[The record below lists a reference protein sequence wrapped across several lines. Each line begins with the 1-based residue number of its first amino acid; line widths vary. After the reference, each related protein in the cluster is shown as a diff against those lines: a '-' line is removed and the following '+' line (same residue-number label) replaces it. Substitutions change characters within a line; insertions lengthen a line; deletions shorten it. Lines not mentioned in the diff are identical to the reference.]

1 MGKEIRARF
10 SRGKIELLEKV
21 ELEEG
26 EEIFITVRKAP
37 SPAEARDAFERA
49 AGAWRGTLDFDAYLK
64 DLYDSRRRQTPET
77 GL

>member
-37 SPAEARDAFERA
+37 TPEAARDAFRRA
-49 AGAWRGTLDFDAYLK
+49 AGAWRGLVDTDALLK
-64 DLYDSRRRQTPET
+64 DIKESRNIHGRDIH
-77 GL
+77 L